1 MKKSELLKLIE
12 QLDDNAS
19 VDEVLSQTDFA
30 KSVLKGGLTLDAFKE
45 KLTED
50 KTFKS
55 FMDSEKDKH
64 YQKALETW
72 KANNLQPII
81 DDAVLKA
88 TGKKKTPLELKVE
101 ELERK
106 NAEAEARANELA
118 RQGKINALLSE
129 KGLNQEL
136 TKYLKFEGDDE
147 AIATS
152 MYNFKAFLE
161 DMVNEG
167 VKSEIDKGVYVPPGS
182 SGTDGNELL
191 EIEKYMGI

>member
-1 MKKSELLKLIE
+1 
-12 QLDDNAS
+12 
-19 VDEVLSQTDFA
+19 
-30 KSVLKGGLTLDAFKE
+30 
-45 KLTED
+45 
-50 KTFKS
+50 
-55 FMDSEKDKH
+55 MDSEKDKH

-152 MYNFKAFLE
+152 MDNFKAFLE

>member
-152 MYNFKAFLE
+152 MDNCKAFLE

>member
-152 MYNFKAFLE
+152 MDNFKAFLE